1 MREEVDLSN
10 EAREMTYIR
19 EQALKQ
25 RVAKRYNS
33 SVVPCKFKEG
43 DLVLRC
49 ANIRQHI
56 PGHGKL
62 TANWEGPY
70 KIVEVLGKGAY
81 KLSTLSRSQ
90 VSRSWNSSNLRKF
103 YV

>member
-33 SVVPCKFKEG
+33 SVVPRKFEEG
-43 DLVLRC
+43 DLVL
-49 ANIRQHI
+49 
-56 PGHGKL
+56 
-62 TANWEGPY
+62 
-70 KIVEVLGKGAY
+70 
-81 KLSTLSRSQ
+81 
-90 VSRSWNSSNLRKF
+90 
-103 YV
+103 